1 MRRDEMKTLSSV
13 KGGDEVI
20 FPLTLLW
27 AWNYTPLK
35 TSICFPRKACNPSW
49 VEGVSCEELWT
60 CRRHRMGS
68 PREARA
74 VTARGAAR
82 PIRSCT

>member
-35 TSICFPRKACNPSW
+35 TSICFPRKACNPGW
-49 VEGVSCEELWT
+49 VEGVL
-60 CRRHRMGS
+60 
-68 PREARA
+68 PRA
-74 VTARGAAR
+74 G
-82 PIRSCT
+82 